1 MAPRRNN
8 VLPIAMMFALF
19 FLIAFVT
26 GLPSP
31 IGVIIARQFDATNF
45 QSQLGFFANF
55 IAYAFMGI
63 PSGMLLRRIGYK
75 RTALAAIA
83 VGFAGVGVQFLSAR
97 AGSFGIYLTGA
108 FISGFSLCMLNTV
121 VNPML
126 NLLGGGGR
134 RGNQLIQFGGVFN
147 SIGGTLAPMLV
158 GYLMGAAAGRTLEKA
173 NPVFLLA
180 MGIFLAAFVVLWFVR
195 IPEPDCEEPIRMP
208 RAKGVRGPF
217 GFRHFV
223 LGIVAIFLY
232 VGIEVGIPSTAN
244 LYMTSYTGSQSEEL
258 LAEYERQQ
266 SDPAYLAALLAEDA
280 SNETAADY
288 ESRVVTPEMASKA
301 RRIAEGRE
309 SPGLGLPA
317 AVAGTIVGLY
327 WLLMLV
333 GRLIGGAAGGRMS
346 PRTMLVGV
354 SAAALLLVVGA
365 IFSPADFSV
374 ALPARLGGT
383 HVPFGI
389 LLLVLCGL
397 CTSVMWGGIFN
408 LAVAGLGEFTS
419 LASGIFMVMVCG
431 GGILPPLQGYIADAA
446 GYTASYWVVFGGLL
460 YILYYALAGS
470 RPAGCDEEAA
480 R

>member
-195 IPEPDCEEPIRMP
+195 IPVISNITRPGLTTATQYSGEPLPLPIR
-208 RAKGVRGPF
+208 
-217 GFRHFV
+217 
-223 LGIVAIFLY
+223 
-232 VGIEVGIPSTAN
+232 
-244 LYMTSYTGSQSEEL
+244 
-258 LAEYERQQ
+258 
-266 SDPAYLAALLAEDA
+266 
-280 SNETAADY
+280 
-288 ESRVVTPEMASKA
+288 
-301 RRIAEGRE
+301 
-309 SPGLGLPA
+309 
-317 AVAGTIVGLY
+317 
-327 WLLMLV
+327 
-333 GRLIGGAAGGRMS
+333 
-346 PRTMLVGV
+346 V
-354 SAAALLLVVGA
+354 SAGFAV
-365 IFSPADFSV
+365 I
-374 ALPARLGGT
+374 
-383 HVPFGI
+383 
-389 LLLVLCGL
+389 GL
-397 CTSVMWGGIFN
+397 
-408 LAVAGLGEFTS
+408 
-419 LASGIFMVMVCG
+419 SGKI
-431 GGILPPLQGYIADAA
+431 
-446 GYTASYWVVFGGLL
+446 
-460 YILYYALAGS
+460 
-470 RPAGCDEEAA
+470 
-480 R
+480 